1 MKFLKFSTLTLL
13 FLGLLT
19 GTHPTPSVEHQ
30 SPVSEEEASNF
41 EARSLALRQQIASQD
56 LEDLEIWWQ
65 KRSIG
70 DPHKYLLPVI
80 LARLSLPN
88 EYNAETTWQALQRL
102 NEAKTDLYHFRSI
115 FDIRIL
121 FQFGANLPQALEADY
136 RSQLDSKRVQEWNEA
151 GTENHMFM
159 QRVSG
164 LALMDGSGWPMA
176 YPATEATNEAW
187 LRSEINKFLTI
198 GQGEFHSSTYY
209 GYSIAGLLNLYDFAQ
224 TPERQALAKAA
235 LDWLAT
241 NMALRLSWG
250 TAGGAESRGFDRGT
264 WDQSELAA
272 VAWMWWGDQPETAER
287 IRSGAARVGL
297 PAALST
303 YRPPEHL
310 RTIAQ
315 KKITL
320 PFELQA
326 SHPAYYSYHQ
336 DNQFW
341 ETFYITP
348 DYSLSTLINSRRSY
362 QVKGTI
368 NAQYAT
374 YKLVV
379 RDPQGKNNA
388 VISLAGTYHTPMATG
403 SSPGDQYLQHQG
415 TVLYQLRLSR
425 EDLAAGVPPLSHL
438 VLPSR
443 YGEPQRYQ
451 DWYIWQVENTWLL
464 ARPWGDQIEW
474 RSSVSEHRKQ
484 VDYQV
489 LAAHGKNT
497 AWITES
503 VSTKDYSSFR
513 ELTQALSQTQPQ
525 LSQTGLSYRSLPK
538 PSENASESTELSLSY
553 IPKSGKGLGR
563 INGEVR
569 TLANWPVL
577 ESPLIEQPLNE
588 GTLEYENGDHLWQL
602 QSTPTGPQWETR

>member
-1 MKFLKFSTLTLL
+1 MNSLKLSTLILV
-13 FLGLLT
+13 FLSLLT
-19 GTHPTPSVEHQ
+19 GTHPTPSVERQ
-30 SPVSEEEASNF
+30 SSVAFSQTSTF
-41 EARSLALRQQIASQD
+41 EDRSLALRQQIASQD

-65 KRSIG
+65 KRNIG

-80 LARLSLPN
+80 LARLSLPT

-102 NEAKTDLYHFRSI
+102 NEAKNDLYHFRSI
-115 FDIRIL
+115 FDIRIW
-121 FQFGANLPQALEADY
+121 FEFGANLPLALAADY
-136 RSQLDSKRVQEWNEA
+136 RSQLEAKRVEQWNES

-164 LALMDGSGWPMA
+164 LALMDGSGWPVA

-224 TPERQALAKAA
+224 TPERKALAKAA

-264 WDQSELAA
+264 WDESGLST
-272 VAWMWWGDQPETAER
+272 VAWVWWGDEPETSHR
-287 IRSGAARVGL
+287 MRSSASRVGL

-303 YRPPEHL
+303 YRPPKHL
-310 RTIAQ
+310 KDIAQ
-315 KKITL
+315 KNITL
-320 PFELQA
+320 PLELQA
-326 SHPAYYSYHQ
+326 SHPVYYSYHQ

-348 DYSLSTLINSRRSY
+348 DYSLGTLINPGRSY

-379 RDPQGKNNA
+379 RDPQGENNA

-415 TVLYQLRLSR
+415 TVLYQLRLSP

-443 YGEPQRYQ
+443 YGQPQRYQ
-451 DWYIWQVENTWLL
+451 DWYIWQIENTWLC
-464 ARPWGDQIEW
+464 ARPWGEEIEW
-474 RSSVSEHRKQ
+474 RSSVSDQGKQ

-489 LAAHGKNT
+489 LAAHGPNT
-497 AWITES
+497 AWITEI
-503 VSTKDYSSFR
+503 VSTGDYSNFS

-525 LSQTGLSYRSLPK
+525 FSKMRLRYQSLPK
-538 PSENASESTELSLSY
+538 PSEKSSDSIQLSLAY
-553 IPKSGKGLGR
+553 IPKRGKGLGR
-563 INGEVR
+563 INGKIK
-569 TLANWPVL
+569 TLDNWPVL
-577 ESPLIEQPLNE
+577 DSPLIQQPLNQ
-588 GTLEYENGDHLWQL
+588 GRLEYSGGDRLWQL
-602 QSTPTGPQWETR
+602 HSTPTGPEWRP

>member
-1 MKFLKFSTLTLL
+1 MKFLKFSTLALL

-41 EARSLALRQQIASQD
+41 SARSLALRQQIASQD

-65 KRSIG
+65 KRGIG

-121 FQFGANLPQALEADY
+121 FQFGANLPPALEADY
-136 RSQLDSKRVQEWNEA
+136 RSQLDSKRVEQWSEG

-209 GYSIAGLLNLYDFAQ
+209 GYAIAGLLNLYDFAQ
-224 TPERQALAKAA
+224 TPERKALAKAA

-264 WDQSELAA
+264 WDQSGLAA
-272 VAWMWWGDQPETAER
+272 VAWVWWGDSPETAKR
-287 IRSGAARVGL
+287 MKSSAARVGL

-310 RTIAQ
+310 RNIAQ

-320 PFELQA
+320 PFELKA

-348 DYSLSTLINSRRSY
+348 DYSLGTLINPRRSY
-362 QVKGTI
+362 QVQGTI

-379 RDPQGKNNA
+379 RDPKGQNNA
-388 VISLAGTYHTPMATG
+388 VISLGGTYHSPMATG
-403 SSPGDQYLQHQG
+403 SSPGDQYWQHQG
-415 TVLYQLRLSR
+415 TVLYQLKLSP

-443 YGEPQRYQ
+443 YGQPQRYQ
-451 DWYIWQVENTWLL
+451 GWYIWQVEKTWLL
-464 ARPWGDQIEW
+464 AHPWGERIEW
-474 RSSVSEHRKQ
+474 HSSVSEKREAS
-484 VDYQV
+484 DYQV
-489 LAAHGKNT
+489 LAAHGIHT
-497 AWITES
+497 AWITEV
-503 VSTKDYSSFR
+503 VSTRDYPDFR
-513 ELTQALSQTQPQ
+513 QLTQALDQTQPQ
-525 LSQTGLSYRSLPK
+525 LSQTRLSYQSLLK
-538 PSENASESTELSLSY
+538 PSEQVLDSAQLSLTY
-553 IPKSGKGLGR
+553 LPKRGKGQGT
-563 INGEVR
+563 INDRVQNFN
-569 TLANWPVL
+569 NWPVL
-577 ESPLIEQPLNE
+577 DSPLIQQFLNE
-588 GTLEYENGDHLWQL
+588 GSLDYANGDRLWQL
-602 QSTPTGPQWETR
+602 QSTPTVPRWRTD

>member
-1 MKFLKFSTLTLL
+1 MKLLKRSTLTLL

-19 GTHPTPSVEHQ
+19 GTHPTPSIEHQ
-30 SPVSEEEASNF
+30 SPVSASETSNF
-41 EARSLALRQQIASQD
+41 EARSLALRQQIAAQD
-56 LEDLEIWWQ
+56 LEELETWWQ
-65 KRSIG
+65 KRGIG

-80 LARLSLPN
+80 LARLSLPR

-102 NEAKTDLYHFRSI
+102 NEAKNSLYHFRSI
-115 FDIRIL
+115 FDVRIL
-121 FQFGANLPQALEADY
+121 FQFGADLLPALEADY
-136 RSQLDSKRVQEWNEA
+136 RSQLDSKRVQQWGEG

-164 LALMDGSGWPMA
+164 LALMDGSDWPVA
-176 YPATEATNEAW
+176 YPATEASNEAW

-224 TPERQALAKAA
+224 TPERKALAKAA
-235 LDWLAT
+235 LDWFAT

-264 WDQSELAA
+264 WDESELAA
-272 VAWMWWGDQPETAER
+272 VAWVWWGDNPETAKR
-287 IRSGAARVGL
+287 MQSSAARVGL

-310 RTIAQ
+310 RNIAQ

-320 PFELQA
+320 PFELKA

-348 DYSLSTLINSRRSY
+348 DYSLGTLINPRRSY
-362 QVKGTI
+362 QVQGTI

-379 RDPQGKNNA
+379 RDPKGQNNA
-388 VISLAGTYHTPMATG
+388 VISLGGTYHSPMATG
-403 SSPGDQYLQHQG
+403 SSPGDQYWQHQG
-415 TVLYQLRLSR
+415 TVLYQLRLSP

-443 YGEPQRYQ
+443 YGQPQPYQ
-451 DWYIWQVENTWLL
+451 GWYIWQIENTWLL
-464 ARPWGDQIEW
+464 AHPWGDRIEW
-474 RSSVSEHRKQ
+474 RSSVSDKRQ
-484 VDYQV
+484 ASDYQV
-489 LAAHGKNT
+489 LAAHGINT
-497 AWITES
+497 AWITEII
-503 VSTKDYSSFR
+503 STEDYPDFR
-513 ELTQALSQTQPQ
+513 QLTQALDQRQPQ
-525 LSQTGLSYRSLPK
+525 LSQTRLSYQSLPK
-538 PSENASESTELSLSY
+538 PSEQVLESAQLSLTY
-553 IPKSGKGLGR
+553 VPKRGKGQGTIKNR
-563 INGEVR
+563 VQNFN
-569 TLANWPVL
+569 NWPVL
-577 ESPLIEQPLNE
+577 DSPLIQQSLNK
-588 GTLEYENGDHLWQL
+588 GSLEYESGDRLWQL
-602 QSTPTGPQWETR
+602 QSTPTGPRWRTD

>member
-1 MKFLKFSTLTLL
+1 MKSLKLSTLILV
-13 FLGLLT
+13 FLSLLT
-19 GTHPTPSVEHQ
+19 GTHPTPSVERQ
-30 SPVSEEEASNF
+30 SSVAFSQTSTF
-41 EARSLALRQQIASQD
+41 EDRSLALRQQIASQD

-65 KRSIG
+65 KRDIG

-80 LARLSLPN
+80 LARLSLPT
-88 EYNAETTWQALQRL
+88 EYNAETTGQALQRL
-102 NEAKTDLYHFRSI
+102 NETKTDLYHFRSI
-115 FDIRIL
+115 FDIRIW
-121 FQFGANLPQALEADY
+121 FEFGANLPPALEADY
-136 RSQLDSKRVQEWNEA
+136 RSQLEAKRVEQWNES

-164 LALMDGSGWPMA
+164 LALMDGSGWPVA

-198 GQGEFHSSTYY
+198 GQGEFHSSIYY

-224 TPERQALAKAA
+224 TPERKALAKAA

-264 WDQSELAA
+264 WDESGLAT
-272 VAWMWWGDQPETAER
+272 VAWLWWGDGPETSQR
-287 IRSGAARVGL
+287 MRSSASRVGL

-310 RTIAQ
+310 KDIAQ
-315 KKITL
+315 KNITL

-326 SHPAYYSYHQ
+326 SHPVYYSYHQ

-348 DYSLSTLINSRRSY
+348 DYSLGTLINPGRSY

-379 RDPQGKNNA
+379 RDPQGENNA

-403 SSPGDQYLQHQG
+403 SSPGDQYLQQQG
-415 TVLYQLRLSR
+415 TVLYQLRLSSK
-425 EDLAAGVPPLSHL
+425 DLAAGVPPLSHL

-443 YGEPQRYQ
+443 YGQPQRYQ
-451 DWYIWQVENTWLL
+451 DWYIWQIENTWLC
-464 ARPWGDQIEW
+464 ARPWGERIEW
-474 RSSVSEHRKQ
+474 RSSVSEKGREA
-484 VDYQV
+484 DYQV
-489 LAAHGKNT
+489 LAAHGPNT
-497 AWITES
+497 AWITEI
-503 VSTKDYSSFR
+503 VSTGDYSNFSQ
-513 ELTQALSQTQPQ
+513 LTQALSQTQPQ
-525 LSQTGLSYRSLPK
+525 FNPTRLSYHSLPK
-538 PSENASESTELSLSY
+538 PSEKSSDSTQLSLAY

-563 INGEVR
+563 INGKVK
-569 TLANWPVL
+569 TLDNWPVL
-577 ESPLIEQPLNE
+577 DSPLIQQPLNQ
-588 GTLEYENGDHLWQL
+588 GRLEYSGGDRLWQL
-602 QSTPTGPQWETR
+602 HSTPTGPEWRP